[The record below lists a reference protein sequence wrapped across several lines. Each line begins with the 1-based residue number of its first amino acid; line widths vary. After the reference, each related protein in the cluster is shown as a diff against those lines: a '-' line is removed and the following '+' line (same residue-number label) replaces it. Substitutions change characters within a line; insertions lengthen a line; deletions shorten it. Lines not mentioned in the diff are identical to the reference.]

1 MKIQCPS
8 CQLTGNVNDANIPV
22 TGVYMNCPRCQARF
36 LVERQAGDAASAG
49 TLLNQCPRCQY
60 ATFSEEMFAVC
71 PKCGLDAA
79 EYSRTGSEQR
89 LREEKARQAEKI
101 RQQEERARQKYGLDG
116 LEEDAAEPGAVKTGD
131 TPLPVQVIGWLVVA
145 IALVLVG
152 YGIKGEYALSGLLQ
166 KADALRKA
174 GDEAAS
180 TASLVWQFG
189 MFPVLAII
197 YGVAM
202 MVIGSQFLR
211 LKEVAIQWLEWG
223 AWVGIVL
230 AGLYEAN
237 ELLAWFLRSSSSAS
251 FLYYLTGIGTTL
263 LMAGILVLP
272 MYLLINY
279 LKSVE
284 FDRISGFFS

>member
-8 CQLTGNVNDANIPV
+8 CQLSGNVNDANVPV

-36 LVERQAGDAASAG
+36 LVERQAAAGDGAG
-49 TLLNQCPRCQY
+49 ALLNQCPRCQY
-60 ATFSEEMFAVC
+60 ATFSEETFAVC

-79 EYSRTGSEQR
+79 EYSRDGGEQR
-89 LREEKARQAEKI
+89 LREEKAKQAEKI

-116 LEEDAAEPGAVKTGD
+116 LEEQAAGPGLTGD

-145 IALVLVG
+145 IALVLVAFG
-152 YGIKGEYALSGLLQ
+152 ARGEYLLSGLLRE
-166 KADALRKA
+166 AAALRRA

-180 TASLVWQFG
+180 TASLVWQSG
-189 MFPVLAII
+189 LFPGFAIVYGLAMLVV
-197 YGVAM
+197 GC
-202 MVIGSQFLR
+202 QFLR
-211 LKEVAIQWLEWG
+211 LRAAAIVWLERG
-223 AWVGIVL
+223 AWTGIVL
-230 AGLYEAN
+230 AGLYEAT
-237 ELLAWFLRSSSSAS
+237 ELVAWFIRSSSSAS

-263 LMAGILVLP
+263 LMATIWILP
-272 MYLLINY
+272 MYLLVNY

>member
-8 CQLTGNVNDANIPV
+8 CQLSGNVNDANVPV

-36 LVERQAGDAASAG
+36 LVERQAAAGDGAG
-49 TLLNQCPRCQY
+49 ALLNQCPRCQY

-71 PKCGLDAA
+71 PTCGLDAA
-79 EYSRTGSEQR
+79 EYSRAGGEQR
-89 LREEKARQAEKI
+89 LREEKAKQAEKV

-116 LEEDAAEPGAVKTGD
+116 HDEQAAEPKSAATGD

-145 IALVLVG
+145 IALVLVVFG
-152 YGIKGEYALSGLLQ
+152 ARGEYLLSGMLRE
-166 KADALRKA
+166 AAALRRA

-180 TASLVWQFG
+180 TASLVWQSG
-189 MFPVLAII
+189 LFPGLAIG
-197 YGVAM
+197 YGLAM
-202 MVIGSQFLR
+202 LVIGIQFLR
-211 LKEVAIQWLEWG
+211 LRAVAIVWLERG
-223 AWVGIVL
+223 AWAGIVL
-230 AGLYEAN
+230 AGLYEATD
-237 ELLAWFLRSSSSAS
+237 LVAWFLRSSSSAS

-263 LMAGILVLP
+263 LMAAIWILP
-272 MYLLINY
+272 MYLLVNY